1 MLKKLIIRKSQII
14 DKIELPLKEL
24 NLNDACP
31 DLKWK
36 RYTSKCRRSGGC
48 ATININGIPI
58 GCDKSDLIA

>member
-1 MLKKLIIRKSQII
+1 M
-14 DKIELPLKEL
+14 DKTYSNSKEL

-31 DLKWK
+31 DLKRK
-36 RYTSKCRRSGGC
+36 RYTSKYRRSGDC